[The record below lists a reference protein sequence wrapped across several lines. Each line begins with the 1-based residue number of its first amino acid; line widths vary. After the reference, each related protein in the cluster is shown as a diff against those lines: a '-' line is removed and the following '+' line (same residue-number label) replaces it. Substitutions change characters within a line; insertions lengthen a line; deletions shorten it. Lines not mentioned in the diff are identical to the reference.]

1 MSGII
6 CTRRPAKR
14 LTAAERKARA
24 QEQALD
30 DCKHGRHTLK
40 NTFRPQEQVC
50 LICGLVLYCPDCLKE
65 YQLPRVQS
73 ERARPL
79 VCPRHRMLKEA
90 QDRKPMEVQA

>member
-1 MSGII
+1 MTDFII
-6 CTRRPAKR
+6 CTRRPKKR

-24 QEQALD
+24 QVQALE

-50 LICGLVLYCPDCLKE
+50 LVCSLVLYCPECLKQ
-65 YQLPRVQS
+65 YNLPCVAS

-79 VCPRHRMLKEA
+79 LCAQHRQPK
-90 QDRKPMEVQA
+90 EVQA